1 MERASFS
8 TGVYYAVARWNTIV
22 PESGQGLT
30 PRGRTLASNG
40 RDSTST
46 NGPRDKWP
54 EDDLMSA
61 GRVVSSKDR
70 QANIELTGLLFA
82 ISLQLARSSTFLR
95 AKKV

>member
-1 MERASFS
+1 M
-8 TGVYYAVARWNTIV
+8 TCQNTIV
-22 PESGQGLT
+22 AESGQGLT
-30 PRGRTLASNG
+30 SRGHTLASNG

-54 EDDLMSA
+54 EDDLMSG

-70 QANIELTGLLFA
+70 QANIELSGLLFA
-82 ISLQLARSSTFLR
+82 ISLRAARSSGFPS